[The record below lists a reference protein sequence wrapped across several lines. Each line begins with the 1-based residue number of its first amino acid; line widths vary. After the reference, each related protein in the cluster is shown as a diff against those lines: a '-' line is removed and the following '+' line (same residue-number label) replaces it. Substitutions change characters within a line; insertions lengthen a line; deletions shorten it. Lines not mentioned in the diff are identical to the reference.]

1 MIRLIIVDDDIW
13 VLKGI
18 RKIIDWNSLGFD
30 IIDEATNGEAALE
43 KIVSQKPD
51 IVLTDI
57 VMPGM
62 TGLQLLDK
70 ATKADL
76 KTEFIILTGYAEFS
90 YAKEACK
97 LGAFDYLLK
106 PIEKNELMDVFQR
119 FKQKYNIMRNF
130 DNEEIATTPLPYE
143 SSHATLNMILEYI
156 KENYSTS
163 LRLYEVAEHFHF
175 NFSYI
180 SQLFTKEIGITFS
193 EYVTRY
199 RLDMA
204 EKLLSSGSLPVKD
217 VCQKVGISD
226 YFYFNKLYKKYK
238 GATPTSVR
246 KSGISGN
253 R

>member
-1 MIRLIIVDDDIW
+1 MIRLVIVDDDIW

-18 RKIIDWNSLGFD
+18 RKIIDWSKLGFE
-30 IIDEATNGEAALE
+30 IVAEVTNGEAALE
-43 KIVSQKPD
+43 KVIDLKPD

-57 VMPGM
+57 VMPGL
-62 TGLQLLDK
+62 TGLQLLK
-70 ATKADL
+70 KTTEAGL
-76 KTEFIILTGYAEFS
+76 KIDFIILTGYAEFS

-106 PIEKNELMDVFQR
+106 PLERVELLDVFER
-119 FKQKYNIMRNF
+119 FKQKYNIINNF
-130 DNEEIATTPLPYE
+130 DNEVVDALPLPYE
-143 SSHATLNMILEYI
+143 SNHATLNMIIDYI
-156 KENYSTS
+156 KDNYSAS
-163 LRLYEVAEHFHF
+163 LRLYEIAEHFHF

-199 RLDMA
+199 RMDMA
-204 EKLLSSGSLPVKD
+204 ERLLSQASMPVKD

-238 GATPTSVR
+238 GTTPTSAR
-246 KSGISGN
+246 KHGYDK
-253 R
+253 

>member
-18 RKIIDWNSLGFD
+18 RKLIDWDNLGFE
-30 IIDEATNGEAALE
+30 IVAEATNGEAALE
-43 KIVSQKPD
+43 KIIELKPD

-57 VMPGM
+57 VMPGL
-62 TGLQLLDK
+62 TGLQLLK
-70 ATKADL
+70 KSMEARL
-76 KTEFIILTGYAEFS
+76 KSEFIILTGYAEFK

-106 PIEKNELMDVFQR
+106 PLEKGELLDVFER
-119 FKQKYNIMRNF
+119 FKQKYNIINNF
-130 DNEEIATTPLPYE
+130 DNEIVNNSPIPYE
-143 SSHATLNMILEYI
+143 SNHTTLNMILDYI
-156 KENYSTS
+156 KANYSTS

-204 EKLLSSGSLPVKD
+204 EKLLSQGSMPVKD
-217 VCQKVGISD
+217 VCQKVGIGD

-238 GATPTSVR
+238 GTTPTSFR
-246 KSGISGN
+246 KHSNG
-253 R
+253 